1 MKEIKDETNKWRDTL
16 CSWIRR
22 MNIVNMTTQGIYRF
36 NAIPIKLSMAFS
48 TELEQ
53 KLLNFMK
60 TQKAPNS
67 QSNFE
72 KEKQAGGIRLPD
84 FSEK

>member
-1 MKEIKDETNKWRDTL
+1 MFLGLEESILLK
-16 CSWIRR
+16 
-22 MNIVNMTTQGIYRF
+22 MTILFKAIYRF

-60 TQKAPNS
+60 TQNTPSS

-72 KEKQAGGIRLPD
+72 KEKQAGGSRLPG

>member
-1 MKEIKDETNKWRDTL
+1 
-16 CSWIRR
+16 
-22 MNIVNMTTQGIYRF
+22 MTILPNGIYRF
-36 NAIPIKLSMAFS
+36 NSIPITLPMAFS